1 MTGDPSP
8 SEADLRLTRRL
19 NEAARILQIQM
30 LDHVII
36 GEPRQAGIFQLQGGR
51 NDWLKSP
58 SNPTAAVKTPEII
71 LPRHRSPPSSKQ
83 PGSIYR
89 LPGRSG
95 IAQRTLFAP
104 LKKELLELLVSLAA
118 DLFDFE
124 VAPWSTSLFGRLG
137 DNCRY
142 RFTSRD
148 WFFCR
153 IAFDIRAIESIEI
166 RLWMQRRI
174 SVHTNTR

>member
-58 SNPTAAVKTPEII
+58 SDLTAAVKTTGDQTSRN
-71 LPRHRSPPSSKQ
+71 LPPLSSKQ
-83 PGSIYR
+83 PGIIYR

-95 IAQRTLFAP
+95 IAQPTLFAP
-104 LKKELLELLVSLAA
+104 
-118 DLFDFE
+118 
-124 VAPWSTSLFGRLG
+124 
-137 DNCRY
+137 
-142 RFTSRD
+142 
-148 WFFCR
+148 
-153 IAFDIRAIESIEI
+153 
-166 RLWMQRRI
+166 
-174 SVHTNTR
+174 

>member
-1 MTGDPSP
+1 MAKESLRPYGGSQKVGDHTSAPP
-8 SEADLRLTRRL
+8 FPHH
-19 NEAARILQIQM
+19 LQ
-30 LDHVII
+30 
-36 GEPRQAGIFQLQGGR
+36 
-51 NDWLKSP
+51 
-58 SNPTAAVKTPEII
+58 
-71 LPRHRSPPSSKQ
+71 KQ
-83 PGSIYR
+83 PSSIYR

-95 IAQRTLFAP
+95 IAQRNLF

-153 IAFDIRAIESIEI
+153 IAFDIHAIESIEI

-174 SVHTNTR
+174 SVFVRTHFDRDAPVVKNRRLAPTLRPSFIQLPSRRRGSPVVVETALSAGAS